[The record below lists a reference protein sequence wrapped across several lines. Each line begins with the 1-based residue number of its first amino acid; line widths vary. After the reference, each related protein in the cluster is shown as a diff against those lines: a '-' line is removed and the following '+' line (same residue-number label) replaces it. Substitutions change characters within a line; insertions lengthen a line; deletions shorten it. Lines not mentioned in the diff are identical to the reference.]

1 MWAVDDVVGG
11 GGCRRCGEAAA
22 GGRVVKDVVRL
33 GHVGVVTELPV
44 CDAAAEVWNVV

>member
-1 MWAVDDVVGG
+1 MVEAVGDVERQQQG
-11 GGCRRCGEAAA
+11 

-44 CDAAAEVWNVV
+44 LDAAVEVRNVV